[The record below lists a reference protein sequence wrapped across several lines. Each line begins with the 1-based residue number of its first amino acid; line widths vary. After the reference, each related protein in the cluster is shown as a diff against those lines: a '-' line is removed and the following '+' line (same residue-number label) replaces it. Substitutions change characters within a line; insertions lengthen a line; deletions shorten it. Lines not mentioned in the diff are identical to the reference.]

1 MGRARQTP
9 IISID
14 DGMPTSGDKRTS
26 GAQSAGASAVSRIPA
41 SAGRIQVEFNAE
53 RPELGE
59 STRRLERQSRME
71 TTEPYAKKN
80 GRSVS
85 RVVMYTLLV
94 LVLIAGAFYGGLRAS
109 DFIRN
114 RALASNKNAAIDPLQ
129 IGREAFERGDY
140 KAAATEFESVLKRE
154 PSNARAHYW
163 LGRAQLEQRG
173 YDVAVKSFDEATSR
187 QPLLYDAYV
196 QQAAAYEAMGE
207 KAKAASALSR
217 YAEERRKNER
227 GTMNDER

>member
-1 MGRARQTP
+1 
-9 IISID
+9 
-14 DGMPTSGDKRTS
+14 
-26 GAQSAGASAVSRIPA
+26 
-41 SAGRIQVEFNAE
+41 
-53 RPELGE
+53 
-59 STRRLERQSRME
+59 
-71 TTEPYAKKN
+71 
-80 GRSVS
+80 
-85 RVVMYTLLV
+85 MYTLLV
-94 LVLIAGAFYGGLRAS
+94 LVLIAGAFYGGLRAG

-114 RALASNKNAAIDPLQ
+114 RALNSNAAVDPLQ

-140 KAAATEFESVLKRE
+140 KAAATEFELVLKRE

-173 YDVAVKSFDEATSR
+173 YDVAVKSFDEATTR
-187 QPLLYDAYV
+187 QPSLYDAYV

-227 GTMNDER
+227 GPINDER

>member
-1 MGRARQTP
+1 
-9 IISID
+9 
-14 DGMPTSGDKRTS
+14 
-26 GAQSAGASAVSRIPA
+26 
-41 SAGRIQVEFNAE
+41 
-53 RPELGE
+53 
-59 STRRLERQSRME
+59 
-71 TTEPYAKKN
+71 
-80 GRSVS
+80 
-85 RVVMYTLLV
+85 MYTLLV

-114 RALASNKNAAIDPLQ
+114 RALDSNKNAAIDPLQ

-173 YDVAVKSFDEATSR
+173 YDIAVKSFDEATTR
-187 QPLLYDAYV
+187 QPSLYDAYV